1 MSATSVGFF
10 LSFSRT
16 FILASV
22 MGGSVDGVGLAVVV
36 VRGPSGFLPISILR
50 LNDEAMVGSSI
61 LRY

>member
-1 MSATSVGFF
+1 MSATTVGFF

-36 VRGPSGFLPISILR
+36 VRGPRGFLPISILR
-50 LNDEAMVGSSI
+50 LNDETTVRKEA
-61 LRY
+61 LY

>member
-1 MSATSVGFF
+1 MSAATAGFF

-50 LNDEAMVGSSI
+50 LNDETMVRKEG
-61 LRY
+61 LY